1 MVVFSEAIVLI
12 RRPYELTDEQYARI
26 EDLLPTNG
34 HRGGQWNDHRTTL
47 DGIGWVLHTG
57 AQWRELP
64 GRDGKWKSV
73 YGRFHRWSKRG
84 LFDRIL
90 RRLHT
95 RLDRLRRLDFDLWC
109 IDGSSIRASRAAA
122 GARRRPV
129 AGEPKDQAL
138 GRSRGGFGTKL
149 HLIVDGHGIPP
160 AASISPGQ
168 AHESKHLEPVLEAV
182 RLHRPGPGRPRCRPK
197 ALAGDKGYSYPRVR
211 RYLRRRGIRAVIP
224 TRKDQRRI
232 PQFDKPSYRRRN
244 VVERCINWL
253 KENRRMGTRF
263 EKLAVTFLG
272 MIKLAM
278 IRRCHRVL
286 DS

>member
-1 MVVFSEAIVLI
+1 MLI

-26 EDLLPTNG
+26 EDLLPSNG

-47 DGIGWVLHTG
+47 DGIGWILHTG

-64 GRDGKWKSV
+64 SRYGKWKSV
-73 YGRFHRWSKRG
+73 YGRFNRWSKDG
-84 LFDRIL
+84 LLGRIL
-90 RRLHT
+90 RRLHA

-109 IDGSSIRASRAAA
+109 VDGSSIRASRAAA
-122 GARRRPV
+122 GARRRP
-129 AGEPKDQAL
+129 ADGEPEGHAL

-149 HLIVDGHGIPP
+149 HLIVDGHGLPL

-182 RLHRPGPGRPRCRPK
+182 RLPRPGRGRPRSRPK

-211 RYLRRRGIRAVIP
+211 RYLRRRRIKAVIP
-224 TRKDQRRI
+224 TRKDQRRSRH
-232 PQFDKPSYRRRN
+232 FDKSAYRRRN
-244 VVERCINWL
+244 VVERCLNWL
-253 KENRRMGTRF
+253 KESRRIGTRY
-263 EKLAVTFLG
+263 EKLAVTFMG

-278 IRRCHRVL
+278 IRRCHKVL

>member
-1 MVVFSEAIVLI
+1 LREATVLI

-26 EDLLPTNG
+26 EDLLPANG

-47 DGIGWVLHTG
+47 DGISWVLHTG

-64 GRDGKWKSV
+64 GRYGKWKSV
-73 YGRFHRWSKRG
+73 YGRFNRWSKRG

-90 RRLHT
+90 RRLHA
-95 RLDRLRRLDFDLWC
+95 RLDKLRRLDFNLWC
-109 IDGSSIRASRAAA
+109 VDGSSIRASRSAA
-122 GARRRPV
+122 GARRRAVP
-129 AGEPKDQAL
+129 GEPSDHAL

-149 HLIVDGHGIPP
+149 HLIVDGHGLPL

-168 AHESKHLEPVLEAV
+168 AHESKYLEPVLEAV
-182 RLHRPGPGRPRCRPK
+182 RIPQPGRGRPRCRPK

-211 RYLRRRGIRAVIP
+211 RYLRRRGIKAVIP
-224 TRKDQRRI
+224 TRKDQRRN
-232 PQFDKPSYRRRN
+232 PHFDKPTYRRRN
-244 VVERCINWL
+244 IVERCINWL
-253 KENRRMGTRF
+253 KENRRLGTRY